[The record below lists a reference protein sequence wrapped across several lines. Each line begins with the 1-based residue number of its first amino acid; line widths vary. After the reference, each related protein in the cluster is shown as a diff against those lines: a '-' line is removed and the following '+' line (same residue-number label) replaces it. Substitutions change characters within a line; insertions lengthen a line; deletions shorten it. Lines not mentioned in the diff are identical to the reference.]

1 MRVRNIE
8 FRTMNKVTKPK
19 YCMVVKHILRLKSVN
34 AYYQDTVKLGYK
46 TVNRNK
52 LDSRISQD
60 A

>member
-52 LDSRISQD
+52 LEVRT
-60 A
+60 